1 MFFATL
7 WLLSK
12 FMQAITMGKKKSEK
26 IGKTT
31 FMVKFKKIRL
41 LREIFWNFILGFIF
55 LNWKI
60 FNSNYVQ
67 LLLKVFFEINI

>member
-12 FMQAITMGKKKSEK
+12 FMQAITMGEKKSEK

-31 FMVKFKKIRL
+31 FMVKF
-41 LREIFWNFILGFIF
+41 
-55 LNWKI
+55 
-60 FNSNYVQ
+60 
-67 LLLKVFFEINI
+67 